1 MDEFA
6 LIERYFAR
14 RAAQIRA
21 PHAVL
26 GIGDDAALL
35 DIPAG
40 MQLAVSMDTLVSG
53 VHFPASAEPCDIGYK
68 ALAVNLS
75 DMAAMGAEPVAAT
88 LALTLP
94 QADEAW
100 LQRFSDG
107 FFDLAERYRV
117 ALIGGDTTRGPLSIT
132 VQIHGLL
139 PQGAALL
146 RSGAHPDDAIY
157 VTGTL
162 GDAGLGL
169 LITQGKITSASPQRV
184 LDKLNRPEPRVREG
198 MALRGIASSAI
209 DVSDGLLADL
219 GHILKAS
226 SMGARLNLDAL
237 PLSPAVRACGEEQ
250 AHALALS
257 SGDDY
262 ELCFT
267 VPPAGE
273 AALKRAF
280 ETFSCACARVGV
292 IEREPGLRCVRADGS
307 LYKPTTSGY
316 DHFRP

>member
-6 LIERYFAR
+6 LIERYFTR
-14 RAAQIRA
+14 RTLRS
-21 PHAVL
+21 PHVAL
-26 GIGDDAALL
+26 GIGDDAAVL

-53 VHFPASAEPCDIGYK
+53 VHFPAGTVPRDIGHK

-75 DMAAMGAEPVAAT
+75 DMAAMGAEPFAAT

-94 QADEAW
+94 QADETW
-100 LQRFSDG
+100 LQHFSDG
-107 FFDLAERYRV
+107 FFDLAARYHV
-117 ALIGGDTTRGPLSIT
+117 QLIGGDTTRGPLSIT
-132 VQIHGLL
+132 LLLHGLL
-139 PQGAALL
+139 PRGAALL
-146 RSGAHPDDAIY
+146 RSGARPDDAIY

-169 LITQGKITSASPQRV
+169 LIAQNKMTLPDPQCA
-184 LDKLNRPEPRVREG
+184 LDKLNRPEPRVLEG

-209 DVSDGLLADL
+209 DISDGLLADL

-226 SMGARLNLDAL
+226 GAGARLNVDAL
-237 PLSPAVRACGEEQ
+237 PLSSDVRACGDEQ

-257 SGDDY
+257 AGDDY

-267 VPPAGE
+267 VPPARE
-273 AALKRAF
+273 SALKHAF
-280 ETFSCACARVGV
+280 KTFPCGHARVGV
-292 IEREPGLRCVRADGS
+292 IERESGLRCVRADGS
-307 LYKPTTSGY
+307 LYVPQTSGY
-316 DHFRP
+316 DHFR

>member
-6 LIERYFAR
+6 LIKRYFTR
-14 RAAQIRA
+14 RTPRS
-21 PHAVL
+21 PHVVL
-26 GIGDDAALL
+26 GIGDDAAVL

-40 MQLAVSMDTLVSG
+40 MQLAVSVDTLVSG
-53 VHFPASAEPCDIGYK
+53 VHFPTSTEPYDIGYK

-75 DMAAMGAEPVAAT
+75 DMAAMGAEPFAAT

-100 LQRFSDG
+100 LQRFSGG
-107 FFDLAERYRV
+107 FFDLAARYHV
-117 ALIGGDTTRGPLSIT
+117 QLIGGDTTCGPLSIT

-146 RSGAHPDDAIY
+146 RSGARPDDAIY

-169 LITQGKITSASPQRV
+169 LAAQNKMTLPDPQRA
-184 LDKLNRPEPRVREG
+184 LDKLNRPEPRVLEG
-198 MALRGIASSAI
+198 MALRGIAGSAI

-226 SMGARLNLDAL
+226 GAGARLNLDAL
-237 PLSPAVRACGEEQ
+237 PLSPDVRACDEEQ
-250 AHALALS
+250 AHAIALS
-257 SGDDY
+257 AGDDY

-267 VPPAGE
+267 VPSSKE

-280 ETFSCACARVGV
+280 ETFSCACTRVGV

-307 LYKPTTSGY
+307 LYVPKASGY
-316 DHFRP
+316 DHFR